1 MSAVSSDLQVAVFK
15 ELSERSIAT
24 VAFLPEV
31 SEEARGFFSQEL
43 RLGEAVADG
52 WTMKPLLPPFKAGD
66 ASGSEEEEEAPVPAS
81 PMAG

>member
-52 WTMKPLLPPFKAGD
+52 WTMKPLLPFKAGD
-66 ASGSEEEEEAPVPAS
+66 ASGSEEEDPAPAS